1 MKEYD
6 FVNSFNELKIFL
18 DVIDENSNNILNLIT
33 QKYDGKPLS
42 DDENAYLSYIQE
54 EAEEI
59 RKALAAVRNKI
70 GQMLSHL

>member
-1 MKEYD
+1 MREYD
-6 FVNSFNELKIFL
+6 MEKSFNELEIFL
-18 DVIDENSNNILNLIT
+18 DVIDENSNNILNLIK
-33 QKYDGKPLS
+33 QKYDSKPLS
-42 DDENAYLSYIQE
+42 DDENAYLSHIEE